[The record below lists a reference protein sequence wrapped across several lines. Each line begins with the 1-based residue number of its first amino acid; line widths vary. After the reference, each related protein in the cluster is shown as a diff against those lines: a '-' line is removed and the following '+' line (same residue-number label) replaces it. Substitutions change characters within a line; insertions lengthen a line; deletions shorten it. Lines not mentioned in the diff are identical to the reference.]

1 MKEEDK
7 KGIWEYCFPNTSATE
22 KDVILIEEQLGIEID
37 KEIKEFWLH
46 ANGWN
51 CFYQMVDL
59 FGTEDML
66 SEKMNHAK
74 ELLSINLL
82 YQDEF
87 TMDQLLPI
95 AVSRDDMDIFASVIS
110 KNKEYGKV
118 IWYAGGEIERFA
130 SFKTFLSEMTKYCE
144 QNMNDLNL

>member
-1 MKEEDK
+1 MKEKDI
-7 KGIWEYCFPNTSATE
+7 KGIWEYYLPNKSATE
-22 KDVILIEEQLGIEID
+22 KDINLIEEQLKIEID

-46 ANGWN
+46 SNGWD

-74 ELLSINLL
+74 KLLSINLL

-95 AVSRDDMDIFASVIS
+95 AVSREDMDIFASVIS
-110 KNKEYGKV
+110 KNTEYGKV

-130 SFKTFLSEMTKYCE
+130 SFKIFLVEMTKYCE
-144 QNMNDLNL
+144 QDMNDLNS